1 MDSETYMD
9 MLEQYSDKIKEHR
22 MRKLLY
28 MSSSEFN
35 HAIFESVPTTEHRSP
50 SDTFTEDEMMFI
62 LDWNESITE
71 KDRQWVYSCVDHA
84 FFFNKETTGTSI

>member
-1 MDSETYMD
+1 MDSETYID
-9 MLEQYSDKIKEHR
+9 MLEQYGDKIKERR

-28 MSSSEFN
+28 MNSSEFN

-71 KDRQWVYSCVDHA
+71 KDRQWVYSCIKHM
-84 FFFNKETTGTSI
+84 FFFNKEMTETLI

>member
-9 MLEQYSDKIKEHR
+9 MLKQYGDKIKESR
-22 MRKLLY
+22 IQNLLY

-35 HAIFESVPTTEHRSP
+35 NAIFKSVPTTEHRSS
-50 SDTFTEDEMMFI
+50 SDNFTDDEMMFI

-71 KDRQWVYSCVDHA
+71 GDRQWVYSCVKDK
-84 FFFNKETTGTSI
+84 FFFNKEQAGTLI

>member
-9 MLEQYSDKIKEHR
+9 MLEQYGDKIKENR

-28 MSSSEFN
+28 MSSAEFN

-71 KDRQWVYSCVDHA
+71 KDRQWVYSCVEDE

>member
-9 MLEQYSDKIKEHR
+9 MLEQYGDKIKEHR

-35 HAIFESVPTTEHRSP
+35 KAIFESVSTTEHRSP
-50 SDTFTEDEMMFI
+50 SDIFTGDEMMFI

-71 KDRQWVYSCVDHA
+71 KDRQWIYSCVEHA
-84 FFFNKETTGTSI
+84 FFFNKKSKETSI